1 VRDVLLREDACQVRG
16 VGARVLAALRALV
29 VSLLQREGIRQKKAA
44 LEAFSFHPL
53 SALRFL
59 GLYAV

>member
-1 VRDVLLREDACQVRG
+1 

-29 VSLLQREGIRQKKAA
+29 VSLLWREGIKQKKA
-44 LEAFSFHPL
+44 FSF

-59 GLYAV
+59 GLYAI